1 VSYQG
6 TGLVLSKGSCFT
18 SLSTFYQ
25 DDILNI
31 LETVKSFDDQNLKR
45 FIPNKKK
52 LIANLFYEPSTR
64 TSSSFYAAAT
74 YLGHE
79 VLSINNVQFSSVAKG
94 ETLEDTIRTLSSYVH
109 CIVLRHPE
117 EGAASRASIVSS
129 VPIINA
135 GDGVGEH
142 PTQTLLDLYT
152 IYKHFGRLDGLT
164 VSLMGDLKHGR
175 TIHSLVQALELFD
188 VKINLI
194 GPTDLKLPDYLF
206 REGYLESVE
215 LTANL
220 AQTTNV
226 LYMTRVQRE
235 RGAQGNYAF
244 TKLDAEN
251 LPPNSIV
258 MHPLPRVDE
267 LPSWFDT
274 DPRAK
279 YFEQMSNGLAVRK
292 FLLDR
297 ILG

>member
-1 VSYQG
+1 
-6 TGLVLSKGSCFT
+6 VLSKSSHFI
-18 SLSTFYQ
+18 SLKDYTKQ
-25 DDILNI
+25 DILTI
-31 LETVKSFDDQNLKR
+31 LETVRTFDDQNLKR
-45 FIPNKKK
+45 FIPNKRK

-79 VLSINNVQFSSVAKG
+79 VLSINNVQYSSVAKG
-94 ETLEDTIRTLSSYVH
+94 ETLEDTIRTLASYVH

-117 EGAASRASIVSS
+117 EGAAERASLVST
-129 VPIINA
+129 VPVINA

-152 IYKHFGRLDGLT
+152 IYKHYGRLDGLT

-175 TIHSLVQALELFD
+175 TIHSLVQALDLFN

-194 GPTDLKLPDYLF
+194 GPTKLRLPPELYKKS
-206 REGYLESVE
+206 YLESTE
-215 LTANL
+215 LTENL
-220 AQTTNV
+220 AMTTDV

-267 LPSWFDT
+267 LPDWFDT

-292 FLLDR
+292 FLLDK

>member
-1 VSYQG
+1 M
-6 TGLVLSKGSCFT
+6 LSKSSHFI
-18 SLSTFYQ
+18 SLKDYTKQ
-25 DDILNI
+25 DILTI
-31 LETVKSFDDQNLKR
+31 LETVRTFDDQNLKR
-45 FIPNKKK
+45 FIPNKRK

-79 VLSINNVQFSSVAKG
+79 VLSINNVQYSSVAKG
-94 ETLEDTIRTLSSYVH
+94 ETLEDTIRTLASYVH

-117 EGAASRASIVSS
+117 EGAAERAAQVST
-129 VPIINA
+129 VPVINA

-152 IYKHFGRLDGLT
+152 IYKHYGRLDGLT

-175 TIHSLVQALELFD
+175 TIHSLVKALDNFD

-194 GPTDLKLPDYLF
+194 GPTKLKLPSELYKKS
-206 REGYLESVE
+206 YLESIE
-215 LTANL
+215 LTENL
-220 AQTTNV
+220 AMITDV

-267 LPSWFDT
+267 LPNWFDT

-292 FLLDR
+292 FLLDK

>member
-1 VSYQG
+1 
-6 TGLVLSKGSCFT
+6 VLSKSSHFI
-18 SLSTFYQ
+18 SLKDYTKQ
-25 DDILNI
+25 DILAI
-31 LETVKSFDDQNLKR
+31 LETVRTFDDQNLKR
-45 FIPNKKK
+45 FIPNKRK

-79 VLSINNVQFSSVAKG
+79 VLSINNVQYSSVAKG
-94 ETLEDTIRTLSSYVH
+94 ETLEDTIRTLASYVH

-117 EGAASRASIVSS
+117 EGAAERAALVST
-129 VPIINA
+129 VPVINA

-152 IYKHFGRLDGLT
+152 IYKHYGRLDGLT

-175 TIHSLVQALELFD
+175 TIHSLVQALDLFD
-188 VKINLI
+188 VRINLI
-194 GPTDLKLPDYLF
+194 GPTQLRLPSELYKKS
-206 REGYLESVE
+206 YLESTE
-215 LTANL
+215 LTENL
-220 AQTTNV
+220 AMITDV

-235 RGAQGNYAF
+235 RGARGNYAF
-244 TKLDAEN
+244 TRLDAEN

-267 LPSWFDT
+267 LPNWFDT

-292 FLLDR
+292 FLLDK

>member
-1 VSYQG
+1 
-6 TGLVLSKGSCFT
+6 VLSKSSHFI
-18 SLSTFYQ
+18 SLKDYTKQ
-25 DDILNI
+25 DILAI
-31 LETVKSFDDQNLKR
+31 LETVRTFDDQNLKR
-45 FIPNKKK
+45 FIPNKRK

-79 VLSINNVQFSSVAKG
+79 VLSINNVQYSSVAKG
-94 ETLEDTIRTLSSYVH
+94 ETLEDTIRTLASYVH

-117 EGAASRASIVSS
+117 EGAAERAAQVST
-129 VPIINA
+129 VPVINA

-152 IYKHFGRLDGLT
+152 IYKHYGRLDGLT

-175 TIHSLVQALELFD
+175 TIHSLVQALDLFD
-188 VKINLI
+188 VRINLI
-194 GPTDLKLPDYLF
+194 GPTKLKLPPELYKKS
-206 REGYLESVE
+206 YLESIE
-215 LTANL
+215 LTENL
-220 AQTTNV
+220 AMITDV

-235 RGAQGNYAF
+235 RGARGNYAF
-244 TKLDAEN
+244 TRLDAEN

-267 LPSWFDT
+267 LPNWFDT

-292 FLLDR
+292 FLLDK

>member
-1 VSYQG
+1 M
-6 TGLVLSKGSCFT
+6 LSKSSHFI
-18 SLSTFYQ
+18 SLKDYTKQ
-25 DDILNI
+25 DILAI
-31 LETVKSFDDQNLKR
+31 LETVRTFDDQNLKR
-45 FIPNKKK
+45 FIPNKRK

-79 VLSINNVQFSSVAKG
+79 VLSINNVQYSSVAKG
-94 ETLEDTIRTLSSYVH
+94 ETLEDTIRTLASYVH

-117 EGAASRASIVSS
+117 EGAAKRASLVST
-129 VPIINA
+129 VPVINA

-152 IYKHFGRLDGLT
+152 IYKHHGRLDGLT

-175 TIHSLVQALELFD
+175 TIHSLVQALDLFD
-188 VKINLI
+188 VRINLI
-194 GPTDLKLPDYLF
+194 GPTKLRLPPELYKKS
-206 REGYLESVE
+206 YLESIE
-215 LTANL
+215 LTENL
-220 AQTTNV
+220 AMITDV

-235 RGAQGNYAF
+235 RGAEGNYAF

-267 LPSWFDT
+267 LPNWFDS

-292 FLLDR
+292 FLLDK

>member
-1 VSYQG
+1 M
-6 TGLVLSKGSCFT
+6 LSKSSHFI
-18 SLSTFYQ
+18 SLKDYTKQ
-25 DDILNI
+25 DILAI
-31 LETVKSFDDQNLKR
+31 LETVRTFDDQNLKR
-45 FIPNKKK
+45 FIPNKRK

-79 VLSINNVQFSSVAKG
+79 VLSINNVQYSSVAKG
-94 ETLEDTIRTLSSYVH
+94 ETLEDTIRTLASYVH

-117 EGAASRASIVSS
+117 EGAAERAAQVST
-129 VPIINA
+129 VPVINA

-152 IYKHFGRLDGLT
+152 IYKHYGRLDGLT

-175 TIHSLVQALELFD
+175 TIHSLVQALDLFD
-188 VKINLI
+188 VRINLI
-194 GPTDLKLPDYLF
+194 GPTQLRLPSELYKKS
-206 REGYLESVE
+206 YLESTE
-215 LTANL
+215 LTENL
-220 AQTTNV
+220 AMITDV

-235 RGAQGNYAF
+235 RGARGNYAF
-244 TKLDAEN
+244 TRLDAEN

-267 LPSWFDT
+267 LPNWFDT

-292 FLLDR
+292 FLLDK

>member
-1 VSYQG
+1 
-6 TGLVLSKGSCFT
+6 VLSKSSHFI
-18 SLSTFYQ
+18 SLKDYTKQ
-25 DDILNI
+25 DILTI
-31 LETVKSFDDQNLKR
+31 LETVRTFDDQNLKR
-45 FIPNKKK
+45 FIPNKRK

-79 VLSINNVQFSSVAKG
+79 VLSINNVQYSSVAKG
-94 ETLEDTIRTLSSYVH
+94 ETLEDTIRTLASYVH

-117 EGAASRASIVSS
+117 EGAAERAAQVST
-129 VPIINA
+129 VPVINA

-152 IYKHFGRLDGLT
+152 IYKHYGRLDGLT

-175 TIHSLVQALELFD
+175 TIHSLVKALDNFD

-194 GPTDLKLPDYLF
+194 GPTKLKLPSELYKKS
-206 REGYLESVE
+206 YLESIE
-215 LTANL
+215 LTENL
-220 AQTTNV
+220 AMITDV
-226 LYMTRVQRE
+226 LYVTRVQRE
-235 RGAQGNYAF
+235 RGAQGNYTF

-251 LPPNSIV
+251 LPDNSIV

-267 LPSWFDT
+267 LPDWFDS

-292 FLLDR
+292 FLLDK

>member
-1 VSYQG
+1 M
-6 TGLVLSKGSCFT
+6 LSKSSHFI
-18 SLSTFYQ
+18 SLKDYTKQ
-25 DDILNI
+25 DILAI
-31 LETVKSFDDQNLKR
+31 LETVRTFDDQNLKR
-45 FIPNKKK
+45 FIPNKRK

-79 VLSINNVQFSSVAKG
+79 VLSINNVQYSSVAKG
-94 ETLEDTIRTLSSYVH
+94 ETLEDTIRTLASYVH

-117 EGAASRASIVSS
+117 EGAAERAAQVST
-129 VPIINA
+129 VPVINA

-152 IYKHFGRLDGLT
+152 IYKHYGRLDGLT

-175 TIHSLVQALELFD
+175 TIHSLVQALDNFD

-194 GPTDLKLPDYLF
+194 GPTKLKLPSELYKKS
-206 REGYLESVE
+206 YLESIE
-215 LTANL
+215 LTENL
-220 AQTTNV
+220 AMITDV

-267 LPSWFDT
+267 LPNWFDT

-292 FLLDR
+292 FLLDK

>member
-1 VSYQG
+1 
-6 TGLVLSKGSCFT
+6 VLSKSSHFI
-18 SLSTFYQ
+18 SLKDYTKQ
-25 DDILNI
+25 DILAI
-31 LETVKSFDDQNLKR
+31 LETVRTFDDQNLKR
-45 FIPNKKK
+45 FIPNKRK

-79 VLSINNVQFSSVAKG
+79 VLSINNVQYSSVAKG
-94 ETLEDTIRTLSSYVH
+94 ETLEDTIRTLASYVH

-117 EGAASRASIVSS
+117 EGAAKRAAQVST
-129 VPIINA
+129 VPVINA

-152 IYKHFGRLDGLT
+152 IYKHYGRLDGLT

-175 TIHSLVQALELFD
+175 TIHSLVQALDLFD
-188 VKINLI
+188 VRINLI
-194 GPTDLKLPDYLF
+194 GPTKLKLPPELYKKS
-206 REGYLESVE
+206 YLESIE
-215 LTANL
+215 LTENL
-220 AQTTNV
+220 AMITDV

-235 RGAQGNYAF
+235 RGARGNYAF
-244 TKLDAEN
+244 TRLDAEN

-267 LPSWFDT
+267 LPNWFDT

-292 FLLDR
+292 FLLDK

>member
-1 VSYQG
+1 
-6 TGLVLSKGSCFT
+6 VLSKSSHFI
-18 SLSTFYQ
+18 SLKDYTKQ
-25 DDILNI
+25 DILAI
-31 LETVKSFDDQNLKR
+31 LETVRTFDDQNLKR
-45 FIPNKKK
+45 FIPNKRK

-79 VLSINNVQFSSVAKG
+79 VLSINNVQYSSVAKG
-94 ETLEDTIRTLSSYVH
+94 ETLEDTIRTLASYVH

-117 EGAASRASIVSS
+117 EGAAERAAQVST
-129 VPIINA
+129 VPVINA

-152 IYKHFGRLDGLT
+152 IYKHYGRLDGLT

-175 TIHSLVQALELFD
+175 TIHSLVQALDLFD
-188 VKINLI
+188 VRINLI
-194 GPTDLKLPDYLF
+194 GPTQLRLPSELYKKS
-206 REGYLESVE
+206 YLESTE
-215 LTANL
+215 LTENL
-220 AQTTNV
+220 AMITDV

-235 RGAQGNYAF
+235 RGARGNYAF
-244 TKLDAEN
+244 TRLDAEN

-267 LPSWFDT
+267 LPNWFDT

-292 FLLDR
+292 FLLDK

>member
-1 VSYQG
+1 M
-6 TGLVLSKGSCFT
+6 LSKSSHFI
-18 SLSTFYQ
+18 SLKDYTKQ
-25 DDILNI
+25 DILAI
-31 LETVKSFDDQNLKR
+31 LETVRTFDDQNLKR
-45 FIPNKKK
+45 FIPNKRK

-79 VLSINNVQFSSVAKG
+79 VLSINNVQYSSVAKG
-94 ETLEDTIRTLSSYVH
+94 ETLEDTIRTLASYVH

-117 EGAASRASIVSS
+117 EGAAERAAQVST
-129 VPIINA
+129 VPVINA

-152 IYKHFGRLDGLT
+152 IYKHYGRLDGLT

-175 TIHSLVQALELFD
+175 TIHSLVQALDLFD

-194 GPTDLKLPDYLF
+194 GPTKLKLPSELYKKS
-206 REGYLESVE
+206 YLESIE
-215 LTANL
+215 LTENL
-220 AQTTNV
+220 AMITDV

-267 LPSWFDT
+267 LPNWFDT

-292 FLLDR
+292 FLLDK

>member
-1 VSYQG
+1 
-6 TGLVLSKGSCFT
+6 VLSKSSHFI
-18 SLSTFYQ
+18 SLKDYTKQ
-25 DDILNI
+25 DILAI
-31 LETVKSFDDQNLKR
+31 LETVRTFDDQNLKR
-45 FIPNKKK
+45 FIPNKRK

-79 VLSINNVQFSSVAKG
+79 VLSINNVQYSSVAKG
-94 ETLEDTIRTLSSYVH
+94 ETLEDTIRTLASYVH

-117 EGAASRASIVSS
+117 EGAAERAAQVST
-129 VPIINA
+129 VPVINA

-152 IYKHFGRLDGLT
+152 IYKHYGRLDGLT

-175 TIHSLVQALELFD
+175 TIHSLVKALDNFD

-194 GPTDLKLPDYLF
+194 GPTKLKLPSELYKKS
-206 REGYLESVE
+206 YLESIE
-215 LTANL
+215 LTENL
-220 AQTTNV
+220 AMITDV

-267 LPSWFDT
+267 LPNWFDT

-292 FLLDR
+292 FLLDK

>member
-1 VSYQG
+1 M
-6 TGLVLSKGSCFT
+6 LSKSSHFI
-18 SLSTFYQ
+18 SLKDYTKQ
-25 DDILNI
+25 DILTI
-31 LETVKSFDDQNLKR
+31 LETVRTFDDQNLKR
-45 FIPNKKK
+45 FIPNKRK

-79 VLSINNVQFSSVAKG
+79 VLSINNVQYSSVAKG
-94 ETLEDTIRTLSSYVH
+94 ETLEDTIRTLASYVH

-117 EGAASRASIVSS
+117 EGAAERAAQVST
-129 VPIINA
+129 VPVINA

-152 IYKHFGRLDGLT
+152 IYKHYGRLDGLT

-175 TIHSLVQALELFD
+175 TIHSLVQALDLFD
-188 VKINLI
+188 VRINLI
-194 GPTDLKLPDYLF
+194 GPTQLRLPSELYKKS
-206 REGYLESVE
+206 YLESIE
-215 LTANL
+215 LTENL
-220 AQTTNV
+220 AMITDV

-267 LPSWFDT
+267 LPNWFDS

-292 FLLDR
+292 FLLDK

>member
-1 VSYQG
+1 M
-6 TGLVLSKGSCFT
+6 LSKSSHFI
-18 SLSTFYQ
+18 SLKDYTKQ
-25 DDILNI
+25 DILTI
-31 LETVKSFDDQNLKR
+31 LETVRTFDDQNLKR
-45 FIPNKKK
+45 FIPNKRK

-79 VLSINNVQFSSVAKG
+79 VLSINNVQYSSVAKG
-94 ETLEDTIRTLSSYVH
+94 ETLEDTIRTLASYVH

-117 EGAASRASIVSS
+117 EGAAERASLVST
-129 VPIINA
+129 VPVINA

-152 IYKHFGRLDGLT
+152 IYKHYGRLDGLT

-175 TIHSLVQALELFD
+175 TIHSLVQALDLFN

-194 GPTDLKLPDYLF
+194 GPTKLRLPPELYKKS
-206 REGYLESVE
+206 YLESTE
-215 LTANL
+215 LTENL
-220 AQTTNV
+220 AMTTDV

-267 LPSWFDT
+267 LPNWFDT

-292 FLLDR
+292 FLLDK

>member
-1 VSYQG
+1 M
-6 TGLVLSKGSCFT
+6 LSKSSHFI
-18 SLSTFYQ
+18 SLKDYTKQ
-25 DDILNI
+25 DILAI
-31 LETVKSFDDQNLKR
+31 LETVRTFDDQNLKR
-45 FIPNKKK
+45 FIPNKRK

-79 VLSINNVQFSSVAKG
+79 VLSINNVQYSSVAKG
-94 ETLEDTIRTLSSYVH
+94 ETLEDTIRTLASYVH

-117 EGAASRASIVSS
+117 EGAAERASLVST
-129 VPIINA
+129 VPVINA

-152 IYKHFGRLDGLT
+152 IYKHYGRLDGLT

-175 TIHSLVQALELFD
+175 TIHSLVQALDLFD
-188 VKINLI
+188 VRINLI
-194 GPTDLKLPDYLF
+194 GPTKLRLPPELYKKS
-206 REGYLESVE
+206 YLESIE
-215 LTANL
+215 LTENL
-220 AQTTNV
+220 AMITDV

-235 RGAQGNYAF
+235 RGARGNYAF

-267 LPSWFDT
+267 LPNWFDS

-292 FLLDR
+292 FLLDK

>member
-1 VSYQG
+1 M
-6 TGLVLSKGSCFT
+6 LSKSSHFI
-18 SLSTFYQ
+18 SLKDYTKQ
-25 DDILNI
+25 DILAI
-31 LETVKSFDDQNLKR
+31 LETVRTFDDQNLKR
-45 FIPNKKK
+45 FIPNKRK

-79 VLSINNVQFSSVAKG
+79 VLSINNVQYSSVAKG
-94 ETLEDTIRTLSSYVH
+94 ETLEDTIRTLASYVH

-117 EGAASRASIVSS
+117 EGAAERASLVST
-129 VPIINA
+129 VPVINA

-152 IYKHFGRLDGLT
+152 IYKHYGRLDGLT

-175 TIHSLVQALELFD
+175 TIHSLVKALDNFD

-194 GPTDLKLPDYLF
+194 GPTKLKLPSELYKKS
-206 REGYLESVE
+206 YLESIE
-215 LTANL
+215 LTENL
-220 AQTTNV
+220 AMITDV
-226 LYMTRVQRE
+226 LYMTSVQRE

-258 MHPLPRVDE
+258 TVSYTHLTLPTTSRV
-267 LPSWFDT
+267 
-274 DPRAK
+274 
-279 YFEQMSNGLAVRK
+279 
-292 FLLDR
+292 
-297 ILG
+297 

>member
-1 VSYQG
+1 
-6 TGLVLSKGSCFT
+6 VLSKSSHFI
-18 SLSTFYQ
+18 SLKDYTKQ
-25 DDILNI
+25 DILAI
-31 LETVKSFDDQNLKR
+31 LETVRTFDDQNLKR
-45 FIPNKKK
+45 FIPNKRK

-79 VLSINNVQFSSVAKG
+79 VLSINNVQYSSVAKG
-94 ETLEDTIRTLSSYVH
+94 ETLEDTIRTLASYVH

-117 EGAASRASIVSS
+117 EGAAERAAQVST
-129 VPIINA
+129 VPVINA

-152 IYKHFGRLDGLT
+152 IYKHYGRLDGLT

-175 TIHSLVQALELFD
+175 TIHSLVQALDLFD
-188 VKINLI
+188 VRINLI
-194 GPTDLKLPDYLF
+194 GPTQLRLPSELYKKS
-206 REGYLESVE
+206 YLESTE
-215 LTANL
+215 LTENL
-220 AQTTNV
+220 AMITDV

-235 RGAQGNYAF
+235 RGARGNYAF
-244 TKLDAEN
+244 TRLDAEN

-267 LPSWFDT
+267 LPNWFDT

>member
-1 VSYQG
+1 
-6 TGLVLSKGSCFT
+6 VLSKSSHFI
-18 SLSTFYQ
+18 SLKDYTKQ
-25 DDILNI
+25 DILTI
-31 LETVKSFDDQNLKR
+31 LETVRTFDDQNLKR
-45 FIPNKKK
+45 FIPNKRK

-79 VLSINNVQFSSVAKG
+79 VLSINNVQYSSVAKG
-94 ETLEDTIRTLSSYVH
+94 ETLEDTIRTLASYVH

-117 EGAASRASIVSS
+117 EGAAERASLVST
-129 VPIINA
+129 VPVINA

-152 IYKHFGRLDGLT
+152 IYKHYGRLDGLT

-175 TIHSLVQALELFD
+175 TIHSLVQALDLFN

-194 GPTDLKLPDYLF
+194 GPTKLRLPPELYKKS
-206 REGYLESVE
+206 YLESTE
-215 LTANL
+215 LTENL
-220 AQTTNV
+220 AMTTDV

-267 LPSWFDT
+267 LPNWFDT

-292 FLLDR
+292 FLLDK

>member
-1 VSYQG
+1 
-6 TGLVLSKGSCFT
+6 VLSKSSHFI
-18 SLSTFYQ
+18 SLKDYTKQ
-25 DDILNI
+25 DILAI
-31 LETVKSFDDQNLKR
+31 LETVRTFDDQNLKR
-45 FIPNKKK
+45 FIPNKRK

-79 VLSINNVQFSSVAKG
+79 VLSINNVQYSSVAKG
-94 ETLEDTIRTLSSYVH
+94 ETLEDTIRTLASYVH

-117 EGAASRASIVSS
+117 EGAAERAAQVST
-129 VPIINA
+129 VPVINA

-152 IYKHFGRLDGLT
+152 IYKHYGRLDGLT

-175 TIHSLVQALELFD
+175 TIHSLVQALDNFD

-194 GPTDLKLPDYLF
+194 GPTKLKLPSELYKKS
-206 REGYLESVE
+206 YLESIE
-215 LTANL
+215 LTENL
-220 AQTTNV
+220 AMITDV

-267 LPSWFDT
+267 LPNWFDT

-292 FLLDR
+292 FLLDK

>member
-1 VSYQG
+1 M
-6 TGLVLSKGSCFT
+6 LSKSSHFI
-18 SLSTFYQ
+18 SLKDYTKQ
-25 DDILNI
+25 DILAI
-31 LETVKSFDDQNLKR
+31 LETVCTFDDQNLKR
-45 FIPNKKK
+45 FIPNKRK

-79 VLSINNVQFSSVAKG
+79 VLSINNVQYSSVAKG
-94 ETLEDTIRTLSSYVH
+94 ETLEDTIRTLASYVH

-117 EGAASRASIVSS
+117 EGAAERAAQVST
-129 VPIINA
+129 VPVINA

-152 IYKHFGRLDGLT
+152 IYKHCGRLDGLT

-175 TIHSLVQALELFD
+175 TIHSLVKALDNFD

-194 GPTDLKLPDYLF
+194 GPTKLKLPSELYKKS
-206 REGYLESVE
+206 YLESIE
-215 LTANL
+215 LTENL
-220 AQTTNV
+220 AMITDV

-267 LPSWFDT
+267 LPNWFDT

-292 FLLDR
+292 FLLDK

>member
-1 VSYQG
+1 M
-6 TGLVLSKGSCFT
+6 LSKSSHFI
-18 SLSTFYQ
+18 SLKDYTKQ
-25 DDILNI
+25 DILAI
-31 LETVKSFDDQNLKR
+31 LETVRTFDDQNLKR
-45 FIPNKKK
+45 FIPNKRK

-79 VLSINNVQFSSVAKG
+79 VLSINNVQYSSVAKG
-94 ETLEDTIRTLSSYVH
+94 ETLEDTIRTLASYVH

-117 EGAASRASIVSS
+117 EGAAERAAQVST
-129 VPIINA
+129 VPVINA

-152 IYKHFGRLDGLT
+152 IYKHYGRLDGLT

-175 TIHSLVQALELFD
+175 TIHSLVQALDLFD
-188 VKINLI
+188 VRINLI
-194 GPTDLKLPDYLF
+194 GPTKLKLPSELYKKS
-206 REGYLESVE
+206 YLESIE
-215 LTANL
+215 LTENL
-220 AQTTNV
+220 AMITDV

-267 LPSWFDT
+267 LPNWFDT

-292 FLLDR
+292 FLLDK

>member
-1 VSYQG
+1 M
-6 TGLVLSKGSCFT
+6 LSKSSHFI
-18 SLSTFYQ
+18 SLKDYTKQ
-25 DDILNI
+25 DILTI
-31 LETVKSFDDQNLKR
+31 LETVRTFDDQNLKR
-45 FIPNKKK
+45 FIPNKRK

-79 VLSINNVQFSSVAKG
+79 VLSINNVQYSSVAKG
-94 ETLEDTIRTLSSYVH
+94 ETLEDTIRTLASYVH

-117 EGAASRASIVSS
+117 EGAAERAAQVST
-129 VPIINA
+129 VPVINA

-152 IYKHFGRLDGLT
+152 IYKHYGRLDGLT

-175 TIHSLVQALELFD
+175 TIHSLVQALDNFD

-194 GPTDLKLPDYLF
+194 GPTKLKLPSELYKKS
-206 REGYLESVE
+206 YLESIE
-215 LTANL
+215 LTENL
-220 AQTTNV
+220 AMITDV

-267 LPSWFDT
+267 LPNWFDT

-292 FLLDR
+292 FLLDK

>member
-1 VSYQG
+1 M
-6 TGLVLSKGSCFT
+6 LSKSSHFI
-18 SLSTFYQ
+18 SLKDYTKQ
-25 DDILNI
+25 DILTI
-31 LETVKSFDDQNLKR
+31 LETVRTFDDQNLKR
-45 FIPNKKK
+45 FIPNKRK

-79 VLSINNVQFSSVAKG
+79 VLSINNVQYSSVAKG
-94 ETLEDTIRTLSSYVH
+94 ETLEDTIRTLASYVH

-117 EGAASRASIVSS
+117 EGAAERAAQVST
-129 VPIINA
+129 VPVINA

-152 IYKHFGRLDGLT
+152 IYKHCGRLDGLT

-175 TIHSLVQALELFD
+175 TIHSLVKALDNFD

-194 GPTDLKLPDYLF
+194 GPTKLKLPSELYKKS
-206 REGYLESVE
+206 YLESIE
-215 LTANL
+215 LTENL
-220 AQTTNV
+220 AMITDV

-267 LPSWFDT
+267 LPNWFDT

-292 FLLDR
+292 FLLDK

>member
-1 VSYQG
+1 M
-6 TGLVLSKGSCFT
+6 VLSKSSHFI
-18 SLSTFYQ
+18 SLKDYTKQ
-25 DDILNI
+25 DILAI
-31 LETVKSFDDQNLKR
+31 LETVRTFDDQNLKR
-45 FIPNKKK
+45 FIPNKRK

-79 VLSINNVQFSSVAKG
+79 VLSINNVQYSSVAKG
-94 ETLEDTIRTLSSYVH
+94 ETLEDTIRTLASYVH

-117 EGAASRASIVSS
+117 EGAARRASLVST
-129 VPIINA
+129 VPVINA

-152 IYKHFGRLDGLT
+152 IYKHYGRLDGLT
-164 VSLMGDLKHGR
+164 VTLMGDLKYGR

-194 GPTDLKLPDYLF
+194 GPTKLRLPPELYKKS
-206 REGYLESVE
+206 YLESIE
-215 LTANL
+215 LTENL
-220 AQTTNV
+220 AMTTDV

-235 RGAQGNYAF
+235 RGAEGNYAF

-267 LPSWFDT
+267 LPNWFDS

-292 FLLDR
+292 FLLDK

>member
-1 VSYQG
+1 M
-6 TGLVLSKGSCFT
+6 LSKGSSFIT
-18 SLSTFYQ
+18 LSIYNKH
-25 DDILNI
+25 DILNLLDTI
-31 LETVKSFDDQNLKR
+31 STFDDQNLKR

-79 VLSINNVQFSSVAKG
+79 VLSINNVQYSSVAKG
-94 ETLEDTIRTLSSYVH
+94 ETLEDTIRTLASFVH

-117 EGAASRASIVSS
+117 EGAAKRAAQVST
-129 VPIINA
+129 VPVINA

-142 PTQTLLDLYT
+142 PTQTLLDLYS
-152 IYKHFGRLDGLT
+152 IYKHYGRLDGLIVT
-164 VSLMGDLKHGR
+164 LMGDHKYGR
-175 TIHSLVQALELFD
+175 TIHSLVQALDLFD
-188 VKINLI
+188 TKINLI
-194 GPTDLKLPDYLF
+194 GPIDLKLPKKFYKE
-206 REGYLESVE
+206 RYLESVE
-215 LTANL
+215 LTANI
-220 AQTTNV
+220 AMSTDV

-235 RGAQGNYAF
+235 RGAQGHYAL
-244 TKLDAEN
+244 TRLDAEN
-251 LPPNSIV
+251 LPDNSIG
-258 MHPLPRVDE
+258 MHPLPRIDE
-267 LPSWFDT
+267 LGDWFDT

>member
-1 VSYQG
+1 
-6 TGLVLSKGSCFT
+6 VLSKSSHFI
-18 SLSTFYQ
+18 SLKDYTKQ
-25 DDILNI
+25 DILTI
-31 LETVKSFDDQNLKR
+31 LETVRTFDDQNLKR
-45 FIPNKKK
+45 FIPNKRK

-79 VLSINNVQFSSVAKG
+79 VLSINNVQYSSVAKG
-94 ETLEDTIRTLSSYVH
+94 ETLEDTIRTLASYVH

-117 EGAASRASIVSS
+117 EGAAERAAQVST
-129 VPIINA
+129 VPVINA

-152 IYKHFGRLDGLT
+152 IYKHYDRLDGLT

-175 TIHSLVQALELFD
+175 TIHSLVQALDLFD

-194 GPTDLKLPDYLF
+194 GPTKLKLPSELYKKS
-206 REGYLESVE
+206 YLESIE
-215 LTANL
+215 LTENL
-220 AQTTNV
+220 AMITDV

-267 LPSWFDT
+267 LPNWFDT

-292 FLLDR
+292 FLLDK

>member
-1 VSYQG
+1 M
-6 TGLVLSKGSCFT
+6 LSKSSHFI
-18 SLSTFYQ
+18 SLKDYTKQ
-25 DDILNI
+25 DILAI
-31 LETVKSFDDQNLKR
+31 LETVRTFDDQNLKR
-45 FIPNKKK
+45 FIPNKRK

-79 VLSINNVQFSSVAKG
+79 VLSINNVQYSSVAKG
-94 ETLEDTIRTLSSYVH
+94 ETLEDTIRTLASYVH

-117 EGAASRASIVSS
+117 EGAAERAAQVST
-129 VPIINA
+129 VPVINA

-152 IYKHFGRLDGLT
+152 IYKHYGRLDGLT

-175 TIHSLVQALELFD
+175 TIHSLVQALDNFD

-194 GPTDLKLPDYLF
+194 GPTKLKLPLELYKKS
-206 REGYLESVE
+206 YLESIE
-215 LTANL
+215 LTENL
-220 AQTTNV
+220 AMITDV

-267 LPSWFDT
+267 LPNWFDT

-292 FLLDR
+292 FLLDK

>member
-1 VSYQG
+1 M
-6 TGLVLSKGSCFT
+6 LSKSSHFI
-18 SLSTFYQ
+18 SLKDYTKQ
-25 DDILNI
+25 DILTI
-31 LETVKSFDDQNLKR
+31 LETVRTFDDQNLKR
-45 FIPNKKK
+45 FIPNKRK

-79 VLSINNVQFSSVAKG
+79 VLSINNVQYSSVAKG
-94 ETLEDTIRTLSSYVH
+94 ETLEDTIQTLASYVH

-117 EGAASRASIVSS
+117 EGAAERAVQVST
-129 VPIINA
+129 VPVINA

-152 IYKHFGRLDGLT
+152 IYKHYGRLDGLT
-164 VSLMGDLKHGR
+164 ITLMGDLKHGR
-175 TIHSLVQALELFD
+175 TIHSLVKALDLFD
-188 VKINLI
+188 VRINLI
-194 GPTDLKLPDYLF
+194 GPTKLKLPPELYKKS
-206 REGYLESVE
+206 YLESIE
-215 LTANL
+215 LTENL
-220 AQTTNV
+220 AMITDV

-267 LPSWFDT
+267 LPNWFDT

-292 FLLDR
+292 FLLDK

>member
-1 VSYQG
+1 M
-6 TGLVLSKGSCFT
+6 LSKSSHFI
-18 SLSTFYQ
+18 SLKDYTKQ
-25 DDILNI
+25 DILTI
-31 LETVKSFDDQNLKR
+31 LETVRTFDDQNLKR
-45 FIPNKKK
+45 FIPNKRK

-79 VLSINNVQFSSVAKG
+79 VLSINNVQYSSVAKG
-94 ETLEDTIRTLSSYVH
+94 ETLEDTIRTLASYVH

-117 EGAASRASIVSS
+117 EGAAERAAQVST
-129 VPIINA
+129 VPVINA

-152 IYKHFGRLDGLT
+152 IYKHYGRLDGLT

-175 TIHSLVQALELFD
+175 TIHSLVKALDNFD

-194 GPTDLKLPDYLF
+194 GPTQLRLPSELYKKS
-206 REGYLESVE
+206 YLESIE
-215 LTANL
+215 LTENL
-220 AQTTNV
+220 AMITDV

-235 RGAQGNYAF
+235 RGAQGNYTF

-267 LPSWFDT
+267 LPDWFDS

-292 FLLDR
+292 YLLST

>member
-1 VSYQG
+1 M
-6 TGLVLSKGSCFT
+6 LSKSSHFI
-18 SLSTFYQ
+18 SLKDYTKQ
-25 DDILNI
+25 DILAI
-31 LETVKSFDDQNLKR
+31 LETVRTFDDQNLKR
-45 FIPNKKK
+45 FIPNKRK

-79 VLSINNVQFSSVAKG
+79 VLSINNVQYSSVAKG
-94 ETLEDTIRTLSSYVH
+94 ETLEDTIRTLASYVH

-117 EGAASRASIVSS
+117 EGAAERAAQVST
-129 VPIINA
+129 VPVINA

-152 IYKHFGRLDGLT
+152 IYKHYGRLDGLT

-175 TIHSLVQALELFD
+175 TIHSLVKALDNFD

-194 GPTDLKLPDYLF
+194 GPTKLKLPSELYKKS
-206 REGYLESVE
+206 YLESIE
-215 LTANL
+215 LTENL
-220 AQTTNV
+220 AMITDV

-267 LPSWFDT
+267 LPNWFDT

-292 FLLDR
+292 FLLDK